1 MPVRLRVPATAH
13 SPELVVHASPTYAL
27 YHWLRANSGKP
38 PADERLRPAF
48 RLVAKSFNPFGVRGL
63 VEPWEEALA
72 SGESADQSYQAFQ
85 GRVKASGDEIVM
97 AMRSAER
104 IFMQELWPEREG
116 RIARAVDAI
125 DATFAPEFPGMAVE
139 HAELLGLRW
148 PGSAD
153 LHLVADCGERGG
165 AYSHPLTIDISQN
178 TGAWLFETILHELTH
193 VADVYGHETG
203 HRCLGDRLQA
213 FLGEHGVPP
222 WQRFNAWHAVI
233 FAASAACT
241 RHHFSLDHEDYAK
254 SRNLYAFFG
263 VPNVAQA
270 WREFADH
277 GRDEVRFRQA
287 LLDDLLATRDRQ
299 SV

>member
-1 MPVRLRVPATAH
+1 
-13 SPELVVHASPTYAL
+13 LVVHASPTYAL

-48 RLVAKSFNPFGVRGL
+48 RLMRRSINPLGIRGM
-63 VEPWEEALA
+63 VEAWEEVLA
-72 SGESADQSYQAFQ
+72 SGDTADQSLHAFQ
-85 GRVKASGDEIVM
+85 ARVKATGDELVM

-104 IFMQELWPEREG
+104 IFMQEYWPEREG

-125 DATFAPEFPGMAVE
+125 QATFAPAFPDMARE

-148 PGSAD
+148 PASTD

-165 AYSHPLTIDISQN
+165 AYSHPLTIDVTQN
-178 TGAWLFETILHELTH
+178 TGTWFFETILHELTH
-193 VADVYGHETG
+193 VADLHGHETG

-213 FLGEHGVPP
+213 FLGEQGVPH

-241 RHHFSLDHEDYAK
+241 RHHVSLDHEDYAK
-254 SRNLYAFFG
+254 SRNLYAFFE

-270 WREFADH
+270 WREYADH

-287 LLDDLLATRDRQ
+287 LLDDLRKARGRRN
-299 SV
+299 V